1 MSEILL
7 GINVFKL
14 WVGYWVTKVGFSVVN
29 KEKPMSL
36 IKFMGIYFLL
46 DGCLPTFIW
55 TNYFYLSDW
64 LFGIFCLAL
73 YLDFK
78 KRKKISSLKTAYQEI
93 EPSLSPMTWD
103 MWILCMICLFIL
115 TYQVFYLIV

>member
-1 MSEILL
+1 MFEILSD
-7 GINVFKL
+7 INVFKL
-14 WVGYWVTKVGFSVVN
+14 WVGYWVIKVGFSVVN

-55 TNYFYLSDW
+55 KNYFYLSDW
-64 LFGIFCLAL
+64 LFCIFCLAL

-78 KRKKISSLKTAYQEI
+78 NKTPCTDDY
-93 EPSLSPMTWD
+93 
-103 MWILCMICLFIL
+103 
-115 TYQVFYLIV
+115 